1 MNELRNLNELNKGV
15 YKHWIWG
22 SKDNFYRSCD
32 CLQKINYSIQ
42 DLNREIDNLENPTMK
57 EVIYVIV
64 LIDWICEAVETIA
77 KTLRKG
83 ILDNYSYNEE
93 NILKSQ
99 KYFKAVRSFVVAH
112 PLSTNR
118 HGNYGF
124 DGDLICV
131 DIGKKE
137 SMIIKQLSKN
147 KDWFHLD
154 FEGIR
159 ENAKEESADFVL
171 YVYSKK
177 ADGMQFF
184 KYIGVDFQDLYHVAE
199 LQIEKLYALDI
210 YLGKLRKK
218 DLGINI

>member
-1 MNELRNLNELNKGV
+1 MSELRNLNELNKGI
-15 YKHWIWG
+15 YKQWIWG

-77 KTLRKG
+77 KILRKG
-83 ILDNYSYNEE
+83 ILDNYSYNEDG
-93 NILKSQ
+93 ILKSL

-118 HGNYGF
+118 HGKYGF
-124 DGDLICV
+124 DGDFICV
-131 DIGKKE
+131 DIRQKK
-137 SMIIKQLSKN
+137 SAIIELASKN
-147 KDWFHLD
+147 TDWFHID

-159 ENAKEESADFVL
+159 GNAKEESADFVL
-171 YVYSKK
+171 CVYSKK
-177 ADGMQFF
+177 TDGMQFF
-184 KYIGVDFQDLYHVAE
+184 KYVGVDLQDLYHVAE
-199 LQIEKLYALDI
+199 LQIEKLYALDK